1 VVTRD
6 RQYTADGADVAT
18 TLDEALALVR
28 MPPPIYCIG
37 GGEVYR
43 AALPRAGMLHLTE
56 IEQDFA
62 GDVTFP
68 PIDLACWREAS
79 RESGTSDDGANVGL
93 RYHFVT
99 YARR

>member
-1 VVTRD
+1 
-6 RQYTADGADVAT
+6 
-18 TLDEALALVR
+18 
-28 MPPPIYCIG
+28 MPPPVFCIG
-37 GGEVYR
+37 GGEIYR
-43 AALPRAGMLHLTE
+43 AALPRAATLHLTE

-68 PIDLACWREAS
+68 PIDRASWREAS
-79 RESGTSDDGANVGL
+79 RESGTSEGGANAGL